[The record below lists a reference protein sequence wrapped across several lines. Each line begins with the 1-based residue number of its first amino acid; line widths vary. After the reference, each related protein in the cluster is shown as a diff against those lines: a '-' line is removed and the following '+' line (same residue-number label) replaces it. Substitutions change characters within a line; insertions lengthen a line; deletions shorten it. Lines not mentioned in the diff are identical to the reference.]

1 MINLKCSKKIPFHE
15 GLGSTWNV
23 LNFKLEPCPGIIF
36 QETPRSVQTSLR
48 NKTFTKGIGESGNHD
63 LQCAREFHQKREAG
77 WPEWT
82 SLYTHSTYV
91 SFWIHLIQRIS
102 QASSTLGYFLVPIKK
117 KYIKSFCLP
126 VASGESFRYLRNFT
140 STNKPVS
147 CYCGSWQPSNRSY
160 HGGKKNY
167 ENSKTCQQWKIK
179 DITFYFSSLDSL
191 LPQTILPLIEVFTC
205 KPWAP
210 MEFLGAKE
218 KLA

>member
-1 MINLKCSKKIPFHE
+1 MCRLAWEIKLLPKELENLETMTC
-15 GLGSTWNV
+15 NV
-23 LNFKLEPCPGIIF
+23 PESSIRKEKLAD
-36 QETPRSVQTSLR
+36 Q
-48 NKTFTKGIGESGNHD
+48 SGPA
-63 LQCAREFHQKREAG
+63 LTLTV
-77 WPEWT
+77 P
-82 SLYTHSTYV
+82 YV